1 MTVDP
6 RLIAEVVK
14 ELMRRTGLPVPA
26 PKDVITS
33 WSRGLGLK
41 SRGEWYL
48 FTGGLYQI
56 TPYIKSL
63 IDYMQALEG
72 KRSRIARFSV
82 KMAASIASRIPILK
96 PDPGLDQEARETLLS
111 IVRLL
116 NESGVDYAYGA
127 YDSYTGVILYDL
139 GLEDALRRYAASVY
153 RRLREYEV
161 SKVITV
167 DPHTTHMLKNVYPE
181 IVDGYQLEVKTYIE
195 ILDEAGIEFKGIKG
209 ETVIH
214 DPCYYA
220 RYNNVIQQPRK
231 LLKGAGY
238 TVKEPAR
245 SGRMTYCCGGPLEG
259 IAPRLAKRIAKA
271 RMEELSAVSSEVTVM
286 CPICMANLRSV
297 AGDGVRVVDLAR
309 RLAQAL

>member
-6 RLIAEVVK
+6 RLVAEVVK
-14 ELMRRTGLPVPA
+14 ELMKNTGLPVPA

-33 WSRGLGLK
+33 WSSGLSLK
-41 SRGEWYL
+41 QRGEWYL
-48 FTGGLYQI
+48 FTGGLYQL

-63 IDYMQALEG
+63 VDYLHALEG
-72 KRSRIARFSV
+72 KQSRIARFSI
-82 KMAASIASRIPILK
+82 KMAASIAARIPVLK
-96 PDPGLDQEARETLLS
+96 PDPDLDREAQETLRS
-111 IVRLL
+111 IVKLL
-116 NESGVDYAYGA
+116 DKSGVNYAYGA
-127 YDSYTGVILYDL
+127 YDLYTGVILYDL
-139 GLEDALRRYAASVY
+139 GLMKD
-153 RRLREYEV
+153 LREYAVNLYQKLREHGV
-161 SKVITV
+161 NKVITV

-181 IVDGYQLEVKTYIE
+181 IVDGYRLEVKTYIE
-195 ILDEAGIEFKGIKG
+195 ILDEAGISFKEVKS

-231 LLKGAGY
+231 LLRNAGY
-238 TVKEPAR
+238 TIKEPVR

-259 IAPRLAKRIAKA
+259 IAPSLAKKIAKA

-297 AGDGVRVVDLAR
+297 AGEGVRVVDLAR